1 MVIHADELTPETREK
16 LKLGKGDKG
25 KVPQKV
31 VALGKM
37 LQATEGLT
45 TRDALW
51 ALRTAHSHVRGYRK
65 IKSKAVV
72 LKTRVIS

>member
-1 MVIHADELTPETREK
+1 MVLHENDLTPETRSR
-16 LKLGKGDKG
+16 LKLEKG

-31 VALGKM
+31 VALGKI
-37 LQATEGLT
+37 LQALEGLT

-65 IKSKAVV
+65 VKTKAVRI
-72 LKTRVIS
+72 KTKVIS